1 MMLQQRSMDIIKANN
16 PPSIIAIVSKFKKA
30 CGVIV
35 APIVNP
41 RKSVLEFKILSET
54 DFDPG
59 RDIAG
64 ITVNRWP
71 HGYAWTPNPIFNGEF
86 EEGDAPNEIGR
97 QPFGR
102 IHIAN
107 SDAGAKAYLDCAIDE
122 AYRAVSEI

>member
-1 MMLQQRSMDIIKANN
+1 MLHMNRSVAGDGKTPEEQSRNGRHELLGKDFTAFEKDIREHL
-16 PPSIIAIVSKFKKA
+16 S
-30 CGVIV
+30 GM
-35 APIVNP
+35 
-41 RKSVLEFKILSET
+41 LSET

-71 HGYAWTPNPIFNGEF
+71 HGYSWTPNPIFNGEYK
-86 EEGDAPNEIGR
+86 EGGAPHEIGR

-107 SDAGAKAYLDCAIDE
+107 SDAGARAYLDCAIDE